1 VSSWSSSAGRRPAVQ
16 LGRALYYRGVVF
28 PRWRRAAD
36 RLGEAGA
43 ASQVYILIATY
54 RIHAETTARVYQAA
68 IAEAIR
74 YGRPVTIVAAIVEV
88 GDQRLIKRVFQQIGP
103 PAAVR
108 LAFTRRPPIG
118 KRHQIACSLRAI
130 SRLRPPND
138 AAVVFMDG
146 DTLLTPG
153 SLARS
158 LPFLRLMPD
167 VDAIT
172 TDEECIVA
180 AGT

>member
-1 VSSWSSSAGRRPAVQ
+1 M
-16 LGRALYYRGVVF
+16 VF

-180 AGT
+180 GGT